1 MKSPRISLYD
11 QSHTRA
17 ANRSGGPGL
26 EQGQISSC
34 GFLSDSDRKESACN
48 AGDAGS
54 IPRPG
59 RSPADRDGNTSVS
72 LPGEFHV
79 QRSLAGYSP
88 WGRKESEMTEWL
100 TLSLSL
106 QFSALATIRADHYC
120 QPAVPDPEKRASWWP
135 SDERR
140 VPLTEDS
147 RFRASDQ
154 PTQIPSTPRPAHT
167 PLLRWMKVKVAQS
180 CPTLCHPMGY
190 PVHGIL
196 QARML
201 EWVAFPFSRGSSQ
214 PKDQTQVSLIA
225 GGFFTSWATREGLS
239 HENITIFLQ
248 SMSLWPIDSSSHLL
262 ASLTNVD
269 ISTQCFLASLST
281 VVLYL
286 MVRAFSIWTCVYT
299 FTSFSPHRELNAFM
313 CTE

>member
-135 SDERR
+135 SAERR
-140 VPLTEDS
+140 VPLTED
-147 RFRASDQ
+147 RFRASDR
-154 PTQIPSTPRPAHT
+154 PTQIPSTQGQLICHFSSEWKSKSLSCVRLFAT
-167 PLLRWMKVKVAQS
+167 PWAIQS
-180 CPTLCHPMGY
+180 M
-190 PVHGIL
+190 
-196 QARML
+196 
-201 EWVAFPFSRGSSQ
+201 EFSRPECWS
-214 PKDQTQVSLIA
+214 
-225 GGFFTSWATREGLS
+225 E
-239 HENITIFLQ
+239 
-248 SMSLWPIDSSSHLL
+248 
-262 ASLTNVD
+262 
-269 ISTQCFLASLST
+269 
-281 VVLYL
+281 
-286 MVRAFSIWTCVYT
+286 
-299 FTSFSPHRELNAFM
+299 
-313 CTE
+313 